1 LEGIRFA
8 GRIEYSVRYFKRT
21 LVNAMPLFDFHCDDC
36 DADIELLIRG
46 SEEPECPDCHSQNL
60 HKQLS
65 APAAHVSSGGMPM
78 ADFGGG
84 CGKPQCGQG
93 RCMGGM

>member
-1 LEGIRFA
+1 
-8 GRIEYSVRYFKRT
+8 
-21 LVNAMPLFDFHCDDC
+21 MPLFDFHCDDC
-36 DADIELLIRG
+36 DIEVELLVRG
-46 SEEPECPDCHSQNL
+46 SEQPECPECHGHNL
-60 HKQLS
+60 QKQLG

>member
-1 LEGIRFA
+1 
-8 GRIEYSVRYFKRT
+8 
-21 LVNAMPLFDFHCDDC
+21 MPLFDFHCTDC
-36 DADIELLIRG
+36 EADVELLVRG
-46 SEEPECPDCHSQNL
+46 SEQPECPECHGHNL
-60 HKQLS
+60 ERQLS
-65 APAAHVSSGGMPM
+65 VPAAHVASGGMPM

>member
-1 LEGIRFA
+1 
-8 GRIEYSVRYFKRT
+8 
-21 LVNAMPLFDFHCDDC
+21 
-36 DADIELLIRG
+36 
-46 SEEPECPDCHSQNL
+46 
-60 HKQLS
+60 
-65 APAAHVSSGGMPM
+65 MPM